1 MEQKLNG
8 TKNIFADDYILF
20 ATFIE
25 IYSEIQLDLNL
36 SSRRVD
42 LSGEYFDPFTC
53 GEP

>member
-1 MEQKLNG
+1 MEQK
-8 TKNIFADDYILF
+8 NISADDYILF

-25 IYSEIQLDLNL
+25 IYPEIQLDLDL

-42 LSGEYFDPFTC
+42 LIGERFEPFAC